1 MNTQVYKKLG
11 RKYVPVGYSDGFTG
25 FPCDGIW
32 LVQTKPGSKSTECMM
47 RIGEVQDMRPTLDM
61 LIGYKDKI
69 VRYIMDNSMDG
80 ISPNDY
86 VKEMIKSVTANTEE
100 E

>member
-1 MNTQVYKKLG
+1 ML
-11 RKYVPVGYSDGFTG
+11 
-25 FPCDGIW
+25 
-32 LVQTKPGSKSTECMM
+32 

-61 LIGYKDKI
+61 LIEYKDKI
-69 VRYIMDNSMDG
+69 VRYMMDNSMNG